1 MMHIIGHRGAAGL
14 APENTLKSIK
24 LARKFSVQA
33 IEFDIRITK
42 DNKLVVCHD
51 KDLERIANKKSL
63 ISKLTL
69 VEILAVKTISGE
81 PIPTL
86 AQAIKEAGD
95 TALLI
100 EGKDSRWAESL
111 AKTLKST
118 AFSNP
123 PKVLSF
129 NHKELLKFKKLSPQ
143 TFLVASEQHNPFKT
157 IYFAKENNI
166 PAVCMKFWIYHPI
179 MYWLAQK
186 NNLEMYAYTINN
198 RLVARIFHL
207 LYPKVM
213 IITNYPNKFN

>member
-14 APENTLKSIK
+14 APENTVKSIK
-24 LARKFSVQA
+24 VAKEYPVSA

-42 DNKLVVCHD
+42 DKQLVVCHD
-51 KDLERIANKKSL
+51 KDLERIASRKSL

-69 VEILAVKTISGE
+69 SEIKKIKTISGE

-86 AQAIKEAGD
+86 EQAIKEAGN
-95 TALLI
+95 TPLLI

-111 AKTLKST
+111 SKTISKTS
-118 AFSNP
+118 FNNP
-123 PKVLSF
+123 PRVLSF
-129 NHKELLKFKKLSPQ
+129 NHKELLKFKKLSPRIV
-143 TFLVASEQHNPFKT
+143 LVASEQHNPFKT

-166 PAVCMKFWIYHPI
+166 PAVCIKFWIYHPI
-179 MYWLAQK
+179 MYWLAQR

-198 RLVARIFHL
+198 RLIAQIFHL

>member
-1 MMHIIGHRGAAGL
+1 MIHVVGHRGAAGL

-24 LARKFSVQA
+24 LARKFSVRA
-33 IEFDIRITK
+33 IEFDVRITK
-42 DNKLVVCHD
+42 DKNLVVCHD
-51 KDLERIANKKSL
+51 KDLERIAGKKSL

-69 VEILAVKTISGE
+69 AEIKMVKTISGE

-86 AQAIKEAGD
+86 EQAIKEAGD
-95 TALLI
+95 TPLLI

-118 AFSNP
+118 TFKNA

-129 NHKELLKFKKLSPQ
+129 NHKELIKFKKLSPK
-143 TFLVASEQHNPFKT
+143 TTLVASEQHNPFKT
-157 IYFAKENNI
+157 IYFAKENGI
-166 PAVCMKFWIYHPI
+166 PAVCIKFWIYHPI
-179 MYWLAQK
+179 MYWLAQR

-198 RLVARIFHL
+198 RLIAKIFHM

-213 IITNYPNKFN
+213 IITNYPNKFI